1 MHQKELH
8 APLKHYSIVQKH
20 KKFENYNNFY
30 LNLRVFFV
38 VGNDNNNKLTV
49 ENCG

>member
-20 KKFENYNNFY
+20 KFENYNNF
-30 LNLRVFFV
+30 RVFFYV
-38 VGNDNNNKLTV
+38 LGNNNTNKLTV